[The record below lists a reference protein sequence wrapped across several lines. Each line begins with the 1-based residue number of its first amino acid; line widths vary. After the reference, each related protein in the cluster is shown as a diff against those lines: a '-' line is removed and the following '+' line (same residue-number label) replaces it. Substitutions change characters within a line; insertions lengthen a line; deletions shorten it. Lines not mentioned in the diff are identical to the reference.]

1 MNPLFVA
8 KKSKMASFSILRII
22 FFWLIVPLI
31 LIILDMVRAGI
42 EKIEF
47 YEKNVIEKTGIIS
60 KNEKNTIFKGVVSV
74 TVNQGFWGRLF
85 GYGDVHIDLI
95 GKNNLHLEKIKNP
108 YELKKFLGTKIVDVD
123 NSQTTLI
130 G

>member
-108 YELKKFLGTKIVDVD
+108 YELKKFLETKIVDVD

>member
-1 MNPLFVA
+1 MNPLYVA
-8 KKSKMASFSILRII
+8 QKSKMASFSILRIV

-42 EKIEF
+42 ERVEF
-47 YEKNVIEKTGIIS
+47 YEKKVIEKTGIIS

-74 TVNQGFWGRLF
+74 TVNQGLWGRFF
-85 GYGDVHIDLI
+85 GYGDVYIDLV
-95 GKNNLHLEKIKNP
+95 GKNNLQLEKVKNP
-108 YELKKFLGTKIVDVD
+108 YELKKFLETKIVDVES
-123 NSQTTLI
+123 SQTTLI